1 MNSNLAA
8 CFKKLI
14 LHATEHI
21 FKYTNIKEDFA
32 SGSVGS
38 RMAKIVDEMKQ
49 S

>member
-21 FKYTNIKEDFA
+21 FKYRNIKEDFA

-38 RMAKIVDEMKQ
+38 RMAKIVDEMEQ